1 MSLSEKEILQV
12 LEENKRLKMQVD
24 SLNEFI
30 ALLRRQRFG
39 KKSEQLSSEQ
49 LGLFNE
55 GELESIQPDPTDDEG
70 EEIEVPAHTRR
81 RGKRMKLPEGLR
93 REVVTLDID
102 NKICHED
109 GTTLKCIGE
118 EVSETLE
125 IIPAKVFVKKI
136 IRKKY
141 SCPTCEAMT
150 SPKAPETLLP
160 KTNASASLLAYIA
173 TSKYVDGL
181 PLYRQEAM
189 FARAGI
195 DLTRQTMGRWMV
207 SVGEKIQCLI
217 DLMRADLLTS
227 KYLQMDETVV
237 QVLNEEGKKAETKS
251 YMWVQHAPSTFPVV
265 LFTYAP
271 TRSAEHPRLLLK
283 GFTGSLQVDGY
294 DGYAPVCRENGI
306 TRLGCWA
313 HARRKFFDA
322 FESSQGKSVGKE
334 GLKYFKKIYETEEKL
349 REVPLEQRFYER
361 LTKTVPLMKQLK
373 VWLDIEVNKVTP
385 SSLAGKA
392 IHYTLNEWD
401 YLLNCFC
408 HGDYELDN
416 NGIERRIRPFTI
428 GRKNWL
434 FSATVAGAEA
444 SANLYSLVET
454 AKLNQHEP
462 HGYLCKVFEKLPLA
476 TTHEQL
482 MALLPN
488 RMRPVG

>member
-1 MSLSEKEILQV
+1 
-12 LEENKRLKMQVD
+12 
-24 SLNEFI
+24 
-30 ALLRRQRFG
+30 
-39 KKSEQLSSEQ
+39 
-49 LGLFNE
+49 
-55 GELESIQPDPTDDEG
+55 
-70 EEIEVPAHTRR
+70 
-81 RGKRMKLPEGLR
+81 
-93 REVVTLDID
+93 
-102 NKICHED
+102 
-109 GTTLKCIGE
+109 
-118 EVSETLE
+118 
-125 IIPAKVFVKKI
+125 
-136 IRKKY
+136 
-141 SCPTCEAMT
+141 
-150 SPKAPETLLP
+150 
-160 KTNASASLLAYIA
+160 
-173 TSKYVDGL
+173 VDGL
-181 PLYRQEAM
+181 DR
-189 FARAGI
+189 
-195 DLTRQTMGRWMV
+195 
-207 SVGEKIQCLI
+207 
-217 DLMRADLLTS
+217 
-227 KYLQMDETVV
+227 
-237 QVLNEEGKKAETKS
+237 
-251 YMWVQHAPSTFPVV
+251 
-265 LFTYAP
+265 
-271 TRSAEHPRLLLK
+271 
-283 GFTGSLQVDGY
+283 
-294 DGYAPVCRENGI
+294 YAPVCRENGI

-361 LTKTVPLMKQLK
+361 QTRTVPLMKQLK
-373 VWLDIEVNKVTP
+373 VWLDIEVNKVTL

-434 FSATVAGAEA
+434 FSATIAGAEP